1 MSPQILIDAIVRQTT
16 ILIARLSTL
25 EGTRSPLAHV
35 ANEVFVGL
43 VRELESQGLG
53 KKVIADMFGL
63 ALRSYRQKV
72 QRLGE
77 SVTAR
82 GVTLW
87 SAIHSYLASRESTTR
102 SELLARFRYDDET
115 SVRGIL
121 NDLVESG
128 LVVRSGRGEETSYRV
143 ASAEELEDLGANPQG
158 SSKESL
164 TSLVWLQVYREGPLT
179 KESLA
184 ALLPLSSD
192 ELEEALAL
200 LLADGRIRS
209 EERSGTP
216 QFSADQCLIPLGQA
230 AGWEAAVI
238 DHHRA
243 MLNALAAKIVSGNRT
258 STKSDEV
265 GGTTLSFDLWPGHPH
280 EAEVRALLA
289 STRGATIPLWDK
301 VIEHNKTHGKAEDS
315 YQVHFYCG
323 QYIVED
329 ELP

>member
-16 ILIARLSTL
+16 VLIARLSTL

-43 VRELESQGLG
+43 VRELENQGLG

-77 SVTAR
+77 SATSR

-87 SAIHSYLASRESTTR
+87 SAIHGYLAGRESTTR
-102 SELLARFRYDDET
+102 AELLARFRHDDET

-121 NDLVESG
+121 NDLVENG

-143 ASAEELEDLGANPQG
+143 ASAEELEDLGANPQAT
-158 SSKESL
+158 SKESL
-164 TSLVWLQVYREGPLT
+164 SALVWLQVYREGPLSKAT
-179 KESLA
+179 LA
-184 ALLPLSSD
+184 SLLPLSSA
-192 ELEEALAL
+192 ELDDAIATLSG
-200 LLADGRIRS
+200 DGRIRVD
-209 EERSGTP
+209 ERNGSVEL
-216 QFSADQCLIPLGQA
+216 SADECLIPLGQA
-230 AGWEAAVI
+230 AGWEAAII
-238 DHHRA
+238 DHYRA
-243 MLNALAAKIVSGNRT
+243 VLNALAAKVVSGNRT
-258 STKSDEV
+258 SAKSDEV

-280 EAEVRALLA
+280 EAAVRALLS
-289 STRGATIPLWDK
+289 STRAETIPLWDQ
-301 VIEHNKTHGKAEDS
+301 VNEYNKNHQGPGN

-329 ELP
+329 EAP

>member
-16 ILIARLSTL
+16 VLIARLSTV

-77 SVTAR
+77 SATAR

-87 SAIHSYLASRESTTR
+87 SAIHSYLSSRESTTR
-102 SELLARFRYDDET
+102 DEILARFRHDDEM

-121 NDLVESG
+121 NDLVENG
-128 LVVRSGRGEETSYRV
+128 LILRSGRGDETSYRV
-143 ASAEELEDLGANPQG
+143 ATAEELEDFGTNPQTE
-158 SSKESL
+158 SKESL
-164 TSLVWLQVYREGPLT
+164 ASLAWLQVYREGPIS
-179 KESLA
+179 KEGLA
-184 ALLPLSSD
+184 ALLPFTSV
-192 ELEEALAL
+192 ELDEALQTL
-200 LLADGRIRS
+200 LEDKRIRS
-209 EERSGTP
+209 EGPSNLLL
-216 QFSADQCLIPLGQA
+216 FSADQCLIPLGEA
-230 AGWEAAVI
+230 AGWEAAVV

-243 MLNALAAKIVSGNRT
+243 MSNALAAKIASGSRK
-258 STKSDEV
+258 SGGSDEV

-289 STRGATIPLWDK
+289 NTRSTAIQLWDK
-301 VIEHNKTHGKAEDS
+301 VIEHNNLHKAGET
-315 YQVHFYCG
+315 YQVHYYCG
-323 QYIVED
+323 QYVVEED
-329 ELP
+329 AS

>member
-16 ILIARLSTL
+16 VLIARLSTL

-77 SVTAR
+77 SVTAQ

-87 SAIHSYLASRESTTR
+87 SAIHSFLAARESTTR
-102 SELLARFRYDDET
+102 AELLARFRRDDET

-128 LVVRSGRGEETSYRV
+128 LVVRSGRGEDTSYRV
-143 ASAEELEDLGANPQG
+143 ASTEELEDLGANPK
-158 SSKESL
+158 SNSKESL
-164 TSLVWLQVYREGPLT
+164 SALVWLQVYREGPLS
-179 KESLA
+179 KEALA
-184 ALLPLSSD
+184 SLLPLSSSELD
-192 ELEEALAL
+192 EAITTLLE
-200 LLADGRIRS
+200 DGRIRA
-209 EERSGTP
+209 EDRKGTLEL
-216 QFSADQCLIPLGQA
+216 SADQCLIPLGQA

-238 DHHRA
+238 DHYRA
-243 MLNALAAKIVSGNRT
+243 VLNAIAAKVVSGNRT
-258 STKSDEV
+258 SAKSDEL
-265 GGTTLSFDLWPGHPH
+265 GGTTLSFDLWPGHPL
-280 EAEVRALLA
+280 EAEVRGLLA
-289 STRGATIPLWDK
+289 STRATAIPLWERLT
-301 VIEHNKTHGKAEDS
+301 EHNKTHSGTGT
-315 YQVHFYCG
+315 YRVHFYCG

-329 ELP
+329 ETP